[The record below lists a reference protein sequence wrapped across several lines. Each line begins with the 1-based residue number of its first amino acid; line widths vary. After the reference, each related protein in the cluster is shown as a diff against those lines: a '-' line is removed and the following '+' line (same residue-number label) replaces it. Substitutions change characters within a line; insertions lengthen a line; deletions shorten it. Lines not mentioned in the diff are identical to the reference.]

1 MIRLEWMSGH
11 QSLRI
16 LMLPEEYY
24 CPGLQYVQENG
35 HACRVA
41 HVVEGHAARG
51 AWALPLQGRACAR
64 IYATPLAAAHRWTI
78 PSAHD
83 TIRSAQIGDPG
94 RRTSNDRR
102 GFSGTLGRV
111 TMQSVH

>member
-16 LMLPEEYY
+16 MMLPEEYY
-24 CPGLQYVQENG
+24 CPGLQYVQENATRAEWQTSWKGTLHVERG
-35 HACRVA
+35 HYRCKAV
-41 HVVEGHAARG
+41 H
-51 AWALPLQGRACAR
+51 
-64 IYATPLAAAHRWTI
+64 AHRFTEMDLRHLTC
-78 PSAHD
+78 SGSQVDD
-83 TIRSAQIGDPG
+83 TIRSVHLGDPG
-94 RRTSNDRR
+94 RRTSKNRR